1 MVIYQHD
8 SAIAHTV
15 PTGHPERPDRL
26 IRLTEMLDKDFGDV
40 ARKQAPLASEAQL
53 ALIHDQT
60 YLEHLY
66 DFAPESGLR
75 AIDGDTYLS
84 PQTIEAA
91 KRGAGAAC
99 AAVDDLMTG
108 TQDTAFV
115 AMRPP
120 GHHAEP
126 DRAMGFCFFANAAIA
141 AVHAQ
146 KTYGIE
152 NVAVLDFDVHH
163 GNGTQASF
171 VGKSD
176 CYYASTHQM
185 PLFPGTGHI
194 AEDKTILNQPL
205 RAGMD
210 GRDVLDAWVPLLRD
224 LEKAGPEL
232 VIISAGFDA
241 HINDP
246 LASIAMQS
254 SDFYEVTSRIVALAD
269 KTAQGRVI
277 SLLEGGYDL
286 DALAHSARYHLK
298 ALMRQGDA

>member
-8 SAIAHTV
+8 SAIAHGV
-15 PTGHPERPDRL
+15 PTGHPERPNRL
-26 IRLTEMLDKDFGDV
+26 IRLNEMLDRDFADV
-40 ARKQAPLASEAQL
+40 ARKQAPLATDAQL
-53 ALIHDQT
+53 ALIHDEA
-60 YLEHLY
+60 YLQHLY
-66 DFAPESGLR
+66 SFAPDTGLR

-84 PQTIEAA
+84 PHTIEAA

-99 AAVDDLMTG
+99 AAVDDVMTG
-108 TQDTAFV
+108 QQDTAFV

-126 DRAMGFCFFANAAIA
+126 NRAMGFCFFANAAIA

-146 KTYGIE
+146 QTYGIE

-185 PLFPGTGHI
+185 PLFPGTGHVV
-194 AEDKTILNQPL
+194 EDKAILNQPL

-210 GRDVLDAWVPLLRD
+210 GQDVLEAWAPLLQA
-224 LEKAGPEL
+224 LEKAGPDL
-232 VIISAGFDA
+232 IIISAGFDA

-246 LASIAMQS
+246 LASIEMQS

-286 DALAHSARYHLK
+286 DALAKSAHYHLK
-298 ALMRQGDA
+298 ALMRKA